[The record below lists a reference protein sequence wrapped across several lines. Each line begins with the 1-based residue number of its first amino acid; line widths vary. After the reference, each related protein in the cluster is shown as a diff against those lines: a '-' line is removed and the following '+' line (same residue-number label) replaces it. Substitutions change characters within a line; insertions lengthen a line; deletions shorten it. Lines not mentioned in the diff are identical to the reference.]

1 MKYNFSFIQ
10 VINWLYVCR
19 NNSLKLSDEIKEG
32 KYNKEEIVNKLTIQK
47 RNLLLVKDILDRKNK
62 LQGINTEFL
71 KNFKK
76 IKKDY
81 GVE

>member
-19 NNSLKLSDEIKEG
+19 NNLLNLSDEIKEG
-32 KYNKEEIVNKLTIQK
+32 KYNKEEIINKLNIQK
-47 RNLLLVKDILDRKNK
+47 RNLLLVKDILNRKNK

-71 KNFKK
+71 KNSKK

>member
-19 NNSLKLSDEIKEG
+19 NNLLNLSGEIKEG
-32 KYNKEEIVNKLTIQK
+32 KYNKEEIINKLNIQK
-47 RNLLLVKDILDRKNK
+47 RNLLLVKDILNRKNK